1 MPTFKTKTGK
11 VVSFRSKSEG
21 KMKPLK
27 VKFRSK
33 LKKPS
38 RKDVFS
44 VGRVLS
50 QSRARPRTRSNQM
63 AKKRRSRSRGSSSGG
78 LTQALLGGAV
88 AGFIGSMVPFGNYGK
103 VGAALLGHK
112 QGGMIGSTAKA
123 LGVIGAANLVQGVGL
138 NMSTATQTV
147 AGDF

>member
-1 MPTFKTKTGK
+1 
-11 VVSFRSKSEG
+11 
-21 KMKPLK
+21 
-27 VKFRSK
+27 
-33 LKKPS
+33 
-38 RKDVFS
+38 
-44 VGRVLS
+44 
-50 QSRARPRTRSNQM
+50 
-63 AKKRRSRSRGSSSGG
+63 
-78 LTQALLGGAV
+78 
-88 AGFIGSMVPFGNYGK
+88 MVPFGNYGK